1 MHPSPSLT
9 VARLAAG
16 LSLGVLVGTV
26 VAWPMVGMARV
37 WLFTS
42 EPVVETAQPSEGEV
56 LAFDPF
62 EDPVVL
68 EADAEEKLS
77 SDDVAAQREGAADLI
92 TEIEAGWPDDHRRA
106 FLVAVAPGALE
117 AAVTHCVPPS
127 VTLGQA
133 VLESGWGRS
142 GLARKHNNLFGI
154 KAGSHRDGVAM
165 PTTEVV
171 NGTARAARERFRRF
185 DSMGESV
192 AHHGVLLAT
201 DPRYASAREH
211 WDNWP
216 RFLAIVAPT
225 YATDPAYV
233 QRVSQ
238 LVNTYRLAEFD
249 ALVTRAARRRAS
261 CPDL

>member
-1 MHPSPSLT
+1 MRSSPSINLARRAAGVSLGALVVTVMAWPVMGGARAWLSASAERPHPSEAEAL
-9 VARLAAG
+9 
-16 LSLGVLVGTV
+16 
-26 VAWPMVGMARV
+26 
-37 WLFTS
+37 
-42 EPVVETAQPSEGEV
+42 
-56 LAFDPF
+56 PF
-62 EDPVVL
+62 VPPEDPMVL

-77 SDDVAAQREGAADLI
+77 SDDVAAQREGAGDLI
-92 TEIEAGWPDDHRRA
+92 AEIEAGWPDDHRRA

-142 GLARKHNNLFGI
+142 VLARRHNNLFGI
-154 KAGSHRDGVAM
+154 KAGSHADGVAM
-165 PTTEVV
+165 PTTEAVDGV
-171 NGTARAARERFRRF
+171 PHPTRARFRRF
-185 DSMGESV
+185 DSMQDSV
-192 AHHGVLLAT
+192 THHGGLLAT
-201 DPRYASAREH
+201 DPRYASARPH
-211 WDNWP
+211 WEDWP
-216 RFLAIVAPT
+216 TFLSIVAPT

-238 LVNTYRLAEFD
+238 LVKTYRLAEFD